1 MIERFLK
8 QTHFTSEQDFKE
20 HLEFIIPE
28 DFNFAYDVMD
38 EWAKIKPDHVALLWT
53 SERGE
58 EIRFT
63 YQDLKEQSDKAAA
76 YFQSLGIGH
85 DDKVML
91 ILKRHYQWWLAMLG
105 LHKLGA
111 VAIPAT
117 HMLTKHDIIY
127 RNNAASV
134 KAIICCGDDYVVE
147 QISEAMPESPTVKI
161 LISIGPDIP
170 EGFHDWMKEWN
181 ECAPFVR
188 PEHRRAKD
196 RGTRSPLC
204 ARPFDHGCIL
214 AQPARKFHPSYRSR
228 YRLGQGSLGQA
239 LRTMVCRSH
248 RLRLRP

>member
-147 QISEAMPESPTVKI
+147 QINEAMPESPTVKT
-161 LISIGPDIP
+161 LISIGPEIP
-170 EGFHDWMKEWN
+170 EGCHNWM
-181 ECAPFVR
+181 
-188 PEHRRAKD
+188 
-196 RGTRSPLC
+196 
-204 ARPFDHGCIL
+204 
-214 AQPARKFHPSYRSR
+214 
-228 YRLGQGSLGQA
+228 
-239 LRTMVCRSH
+239 
-248 RLRLRP
+248 